1 MGDVA
6 AERFRQHREGRRD
19 YHLAWWSLLLFVV
32 SGAAAIA
39 VGEGL
44 ASAYGY
50 SSFEQDNA
58 PTWLALAVG
67 YPAVLVLALPAL
79 VTTHYAGLARR
90 AGVSVAIVPLVVAWA
105 LPAIFVVQ
113 NLLAWNLG

>member
-1 MGDVA
+1 MT
-6 AERFRQHREGRRD
+6 RRT
-19 YHLAWWSLLLFVV
+19 
-32 SGAAAIA
+32 
-39 VGEGL
+39 L
-44 ASAYGY
+44 AS
-50 SSFEQDNA
+50 
-58 PTWLALAVG
+58 
-67 YPAVLVLALPAL
+67 VLALPAL